1 MIEPDRLELS
11 AGLIATFERLRELTA
26 QVHVPAFLTLHVTMP
41 QAKALHLI
49 QRTPGIRMS
58 ELATGLGIGQST
70 VSGNVDRLAEMQL
83 VVRHEDPAD
92 RRQVVVTLSD
102 RGHQVLEQFQ
112 DLGAQL
118 MRELLAS
125 LDQDELAA
133 LRLGLAGLVRA
144 LESRQG
150 APSSSTPSEP
160 LAGSH

>member
-1 MIEPDRLELS
+1 VIEPDRLELS